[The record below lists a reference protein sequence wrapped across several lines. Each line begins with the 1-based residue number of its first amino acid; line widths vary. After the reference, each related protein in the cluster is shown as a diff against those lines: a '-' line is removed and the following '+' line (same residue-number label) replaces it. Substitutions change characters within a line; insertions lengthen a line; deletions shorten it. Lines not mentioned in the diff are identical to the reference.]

1 MIPTEEQ
8 ENALIEAV
16 RAAAKA
22 EILPRFRN
30 LDAEAIGA
38 KANVADL
45 VTVADR
51 GSEAMI
57 GAAVTQILP
66 EAEVIGEEAVS
77 ENPELLERIA
87 EAETS
92 VIIDPIDGTWNFARG
107 LTIFGVLLAVVEK
120 GETVF
125 GLLYDPVVDDWILAR
140 KGGGAWFCTPDG
152 KREKL
157 DISGPQPQTE
167 FAGFAAPYLLPAT
180 KRVRMASELLEF
192 GRVMDLRCACHVYRM
207 MCFGTGRFYVDFKLM
222 PWDHAAGALALTEAG
237 GTIGLLDGRPYSPTI
252 TDGYMLG
259 ARSSETQSE
268 MRERFGWIVE

>member
-1 MIPTEEQ
+1 MIPTVEQ

-30 LDAEAIGA
+30 LDAGSIGS
-38 KANVADL
+38 KANADDL

-57 GAAVTQILP
+57 GAAVKEILP

-77 ENPELLERIA
+77 ENPALLDRIV
-87 EAETS
+87 EAETC

-107 LTIFGVLLAVVEK
+107 LAIFGVLLAVVEK

-140 KGGGAWFCTPDG
+140 KGGGAWFCTPGG
-152 KREKL
+152 KCERL
-157 DISGPQPQTE
+157 DITGPQPQTD
-167 FAGFAAPYLLPAT
+167 FAGFGAPWLLPEHM
-180 KRVRMASELLEF
+180 RVRMAGELVEF
-192 GRVMDLRCACHVYRM
+192 GRVMDIRCACHVYRM
-207 MCFGTGRFYVDFKLM
+207 MCFGNGRFSIDLKLM

-237 GTIGLLDGRPYSPTI
+237 GKVGLMDGRDYSPTI

-259 ARSSETQSE
+259 ARNAETHAK
-268 MRERFGWIVE
+268 MRAKFGWIVE